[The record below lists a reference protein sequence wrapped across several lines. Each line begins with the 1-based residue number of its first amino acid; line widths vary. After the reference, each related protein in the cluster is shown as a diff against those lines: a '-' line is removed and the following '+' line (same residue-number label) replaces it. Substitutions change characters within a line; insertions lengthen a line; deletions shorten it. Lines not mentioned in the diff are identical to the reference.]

1 MTSQKYSYLG
11 VNSTKDNIKITSNIM
26 SETFS
31 LIDQDFFS
39 YLSNDYNP
47 IHLDVEYSKKSPYN
61 KPVIYGILIVL
72 KVLESLTYST
82 RTKLKYINVEFI
94 KYMNVDDVINIEYND
109 DSVIVYKNT
118 NTICAKI
125 VYSLIDD
132 DSNLKLE
139 DYNNNINIPLDND
152 KPCENYIYKLNINS
166 DYLKTHFKNIYK
178 SFNLLQI
185 YQIINLSTFVGM
197 ITPGLKSLFNS
208 FKMKWDE
215 NNYEDMYTLDFKL
228 NYFDNTYKTCF
239 YNFNGKNISGSLQS
253 IYRPENIKQIKL
265 KDISIVND
273 QFKNEK
279 VLVIGG
285 SRGIGEVISKIFY
298 AGGAKVMITYNNSH
312 NEALS
317 ICEESDNNIK
327 VIKYNVL
334 HDFKEINELID
345 NIEFTKVFYM
355 ATPSMKETEDFDID
369 KFDLYYNYYCKG
381 FNLLLKN
388 INKKSLDYV
397 FYPSS
402 EYLNIENNFKE
413 YTMAKKLGEDIIKSL
428 INNKNNKNIKFDCV
442 RLPRLLTDLTNSII
456 NDLSQNPYDYLIKYF
471 NIEEKKDNVI
481 NNDDVTIL
489 SNLNID
495 FILEYTNNNKYLN
508 NKYKFNTL
516 PFGQLYQ
523 TLISSTIKSNYL
535 FFLLSLEDIL
545 NEDIIFYN
553 KDGYKVQLDSFY
565 KILLNFCNNHSHSD
579 IYIFKCKQKYLSPF
593 DDSNYNLQ
601 ILLDYFNDKIS
612 TIPNINIIENYFNDQ
627 IFDLDFYLESRS
639 SFSLNYY
646 QYLSN
651 KITGIILNNLGRSI
665 KCIVVDLDNTLWGGV
680 LTDDGVDNIEISNDY
695 PGNKWKLFQKVLKS
709 YQERGVILAICSK
722 NDIDIVSKALDK
734 KENYLKKEDFI
745 VIKANWNPKSENI
758 NEISKILNIS
768 VEHMLFI
775 DDNPIEREEVRQ
787 NLPKCNIL
795 EITEI
800 NPIHYV
806 NELLTHP
813 LSINNNIIESDLQKH
828 QKYLNKSE
836 YEFQKSNVKDLQS
849 FYYSL
854 KTCIT
859 FNYINEYSFNRAFQ
873 LTSKTNQ
880 FNLNKYI
887 FSEDEFKSYLNKNIG
902 IILEYT
908 DKFTTFDQVGVILL
922 KETSNAIIIDNII
935 LSCRVFNRDF
945 DKCIFVLI
953 KKILNYKEKKICI
966 GNLTKTDKNKNFH
979 NIYDN
984 NNFDNKDDKFIYN
997 INNEIY
1003 NYPKWINCNDENIF
1017 NNDKKASITEP
1028 NIVVEPKSESN
1039 DIIDIDTIKDIKIF
1053 ILSSLFC
1060 NDYNIND
1067 FNDIEDFSSIK
1078 MVMLLGI
1085 LKNKYKKKSH
1095 QIALAYFYNKHNE
1108 LVSIDIFCKRILD
1121 TIKDNNI
1128 ITDNSKSLNDY
1139 NISIIN
1145 NIGEL
1150 EKVNDYLIEK
1160 YNKKF
1165 AFLDE
1170 EILRW
1175 SLKGYTDIKTNAIN
1189 ILHSRRKLCEND
1201 YKVLGVLFSVDIY
1214 LQTINNS
1221 KLDYDSSKEI
1231 MIWNYKKESKSSS
1244 LDPINY
1250 LINNNNSIVVSNL
1263 IVDTSMEV
1271 LKNIGFH
1278 IIHEIPCYVIA
1289 LEYSYENL
1297 IIDTNASK
1305 HEIYEWIKIVK
1316 NNNSIPLENINF
1328 NENLCHILEE
1338 LWIEFSI
1345 KHNLLSVY
1353 KNTNFY
1359 KWRFIQSKYYEYYIN
1374 GNIDE
1379 GYIIWRKEETITKNI
1394 GVRILEILPG
1404 KKSLIDDNIFKVL
1417 ISKFI
1422 KYCILEKFEVIDFL
1436 CTSTILNEILTIN
1449 NFKLKNID
1457 NTGITSVPIFYKYRS
1472 HVKKR
1477 NMGIYLKNENLLSK
1491 HTLYFTKSLSDFDRP
1506 NCRICKRP
1514 FCDKLD
1520 VDDVCV

>member
-1 MTSQKYSYLG
+1 MLK
-11 VNSTKDNIKITSNIM
+11 
-26 SETFS
+26 TFS
-31 LIDQDFFS
+31 LTDQEIFS

-47 IHLDVEYSKKSPYN
+47 IHLDIEYSKKTSYN

-72 KVLESLTYST
+72 KALENLTCSA
-82 RTKLKYINVEFI
+82 RTKFKYINVEFI
-94 KYMNVDDVINIEYND
+94 KYINVDDVINIEYND
-109 DSVIVYKNT
+109 DLIIVYKNT

-132 DSNLKLE
+132 ESNLNLE
-139 DYNNNINIPLDND
+139 DYNNNLNIPLNNA
-152 KPCENYIYKLNINS
+152 KPCEDYIYTLNINS
-166 DYLKTHFKNIYK
+166 EYLKTNFKNIYK
-178 SFNLLQI
+178 NFNLLQI

-197 ITPGLKSLFNS
+197 ITPGLNSLFNS
-208 FKMKWDE
+208 FEMNWVE

-239 YNFNGKNISGSLQS
+239 YNFNGKNTSGSIQS
-253 IYRPENIKQIKL
+253 IYRPETIKQIKL

-298 AGGAKVMITYNNSH
+298 VGGAEVMITYNNSH

-327 VIKYNVL
+327 AIKYNVL

-369 KFDLYYNYYCKG
+369 NFDLYYNYYCKG

-428 INNKNNKNIKFDCV
+428 IKNNKNIKFDCV

-553 KDGYKVQLDSFY
+553 KDEYKDQLDSFY
-565 KILLNFCNNHSHSD
+565 KILLNFCNNHSHSK

-601 ILLDYFNDKIS
+601 RLLDYFNDKIV

-651 KITGIILNNLGRSI
+651 KITGIILSNLGMSI

-695 PGNKWKLFQKVLKS
+695 PGNKWKFFQKVLKN
-709 YQERGVILAICSK
+709 YQEKGIILAVCSK
-722 NDIDIVSKALDK
+722 NDIDIVLKALDK
-734 KENYLKKEDFI
+734 NENYLKKDDFI
-745 VIKANWNPKSENI
+745 IIKANWNPKSENI
-758 NEISKILNIS
+758 NEISKSLNIS
-768 VEHMLFI
+768 VEHILFI

-787 NLPKCNIL
+787 NLSKCHIL
-795 EITEI
+795 EITEV

-806 NELLTHP
+806 NELMIHP
-813 LSINNNIIESDLQKH
+813 LTINNNIIESDLQKH
-828 QKYLNKSE
+828 KKYLSKTE
-836 YEFQKSNVKDLQS
+836 YENQKSSINNLQDLNS

-854 KTCIT
+854 NTSIT
-859 FNYINEYSFNRAFQ
+859 FNYINEYSFKRAFQ

-880 FNLNKYI
+880 FNLNKYL
-887 FSEDEFKSYLNKNIG
+887 FSEDEFQNYLNKNIG

-908 DKFTTFDQVGVILL
+908 DKFTDFDQVGVILL
-922 KETSNAIIIDNII
+922 KETSNEIIIDNII

-953 KKILNYKEKKICI
+953 KKILNYKQKKICI

-979 NIYDN
+979 DIYEN
-984 NNFDNKDDKFIYN
+984 NNFVNKNDNFIYN

-1003 NYPKWINCNDENIF
+1003 TYPKWINCIDENIF
-1017 NNDKKASITEP
+1017 NNDKKDSITE
-1028 NIVVEPKSESN
+1028 ITIKSEQKDEIN
-1039 DIIDIDTIKDIKIF
+1039 NIIDINTIKDIKKN
-1053 ILSSLFC
+1053 ILDSLFC
-1060 NDYNIND
+1060 KEYDIND
-1067 FNDIEDFSSIK
+1067 FYEIENFSSIK

-1085 LKNKYKKKSH
+1085 LKTKYKKVSN
-1095 QIALAYFYNKHNE
+1095 QISITYFYNNNNE

-1121 TIKDNNI
+1121 TINDINI
-1128 ITDNSKSLNDY
+1128 IVNNNNNNNLNDY
-1139 NISIIN
+1139 NISIVN
-1145 NIGEL
+1145 NNAEL
-1150 EKVNDYLIEK
+1150 EKVNEFMIEM

-1175 SLKGYTDIKTNAIN
+1175 NLKGYRNIHSDKIN
-1189 ILHSRRKLCEND
+1189 ILHTKSELFEND
-1201 YKVLGVLFSVDIY
+1201 YKVLGILFSVDIY

-1221 KLDYDSSKEI
+1221 KLEFDVSNEI

-1250 LINNNNSIVVSNL
+1250 LINNNKSIIVSNL
-1263 IVDTSMEV
+1263 IPETSMTV
-1271 LKNIGFH
+1271 LKNTDFH
-1278 IIHEIPCYVIA
+1278 IIDEIPCYVIA
-1289 LEYSYENL
+1289 LDYSYENL
-1297 IIDTNASK
+1297 IIDTNAPK
-1305 HEIYEWIKIVK
+1305 KEIYDWIKEVRE
-1316 NNNSIPLENINF
+1316 NSLIPLENINF
-1328 NENLCHILEE
+1328 NESLCDILEE
-1338 LWIEFSI
+1338 LWVNFSI
-1345 KHNLLSVY
+1345 KYKLLSIY
-1353 KNTNFY
+1353 KNSNFFN
-1359 KWRFIQSKYYEYYIN
+1359 WRFIQSKYYKYYIN
-1374 GNIDE
+1374 GNINE
-1379 GYIIWRKEETITKNI
+1379 GYIIWRKEETITANI

-1404 KKSLIDDNIFKVL
+1404 IESINDDTFLKNLIGR
-1417 ISKFI
+1417 FI
-1422 KYCILEKFEVIDFL
+1422 KYCISENFEVIDFI
-1436 CTSTILNEILTIN
+1436 CTSTILNEFLIIN
-1449 NFKLKNID
+1449 NFKLKDSD
-1457 NTGITSVPIFYKYRS
+1457 NTGITSVPVFYKYRQ

-1477 NMGIYLKNENLLSK
+1477 NMGIYLKNKNLLSE

-1520 VDDVCV
+1520 VDDICV